1 MYYLVY
7 SWRILIDMMKIN
19 VVCGGTSDE
28 RDVSLRSGNAV
39 AEALRQKGH
48 AVEILDTSDSDARIV
63 RCDVVFPVLHGVGGE
78 DGQFQAR
85 LEKTGVPFVGSG
97 SEASRLCMDKSL
109 YRQAAQ
115 AAGFLMAEGRVVNE
129 EGYTN
134 DPLAKQPHVLKPIDG
149 GSSIDTLIVR
159 DPRSIDRQLV
169 RDMYSRHRTMLLEQL
184 ITGTEVT
191 VGVLADNALPVIEII
206 PPSDEEFDYKN
217 KYNGKTQEL
226 CPPEHVTEALQEAA
240 QALTLRVHTALGCR
254 DLSRTDFII
263 EQDSNELY
271 LLETNTI
278 PGMTGQSLY
287 PKMAAAAGMDFESL
301 CDQLAEMA
309 LLR

>member
-115 AAGFLMAEGRVVNE
+115 AAGFLMAEGRVVDE

>member
-149 GSSIDTLIVR
+149 GSSVDTLIVR